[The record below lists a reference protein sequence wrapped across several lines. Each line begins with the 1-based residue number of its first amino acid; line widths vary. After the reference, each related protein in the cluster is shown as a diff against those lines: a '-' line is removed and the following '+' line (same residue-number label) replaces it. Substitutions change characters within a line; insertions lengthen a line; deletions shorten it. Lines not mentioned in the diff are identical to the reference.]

1 MAKFREYLY
10 ILTTF
15 VWDERHLVTHL
26 HLCITVYG
34 HKPPLLF
41 YACLHAPLTSP
52 YECLHEHKFIIIL
65 PDVRFGDNVGV
76 NPSSTATN
84 NTTHTLLHVCRISYF
99 KIGLQQYTTELPHTK
114 HIAFSRPVN
123 SANNETNSTYH
134 TLEYASYFFKKL
146 PCRQNPIQKRRNTVR
161 SMTHGTSDIVP
172 MNVTLVRHHKT
183 AGRSKKR
190 RAVCAANP
198 DMS

>member
-1 MAKFREYLY
+1 MVKFREYLC

-26 HLCITVYG
+26 HLYITVYG

-76 NPSSTATN
+76 NSSNTAIN
-84 NTTHTLLHVCRISYF
+84 NTTHTLPRVCRISYL
-99 KIGLQQYTTELPHTK
+99 KIGLPQYATELP
-114 HIAFSRPVN
+114 
-123 SANNETNSTYH
+123 
-134 TLEYASYFFKKL
+134 SYKTHCLFTRREL
-146 PCRQNPIQKRRNTVR
+146 RQ
-161 SMTHGTSDIVP
+161 
-172 MNVTLVRHHKT
+172 
-183 AGRSKKR
+183 
-190 RAVCAANP
+190 
-198 DMS
+198 